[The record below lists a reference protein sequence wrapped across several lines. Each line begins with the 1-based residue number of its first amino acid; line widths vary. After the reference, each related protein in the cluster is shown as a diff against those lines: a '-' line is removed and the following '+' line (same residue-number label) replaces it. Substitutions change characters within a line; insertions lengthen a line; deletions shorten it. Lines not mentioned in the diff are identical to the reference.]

1 MVEQQISLSTISID
15 QPRPKIKTGIR
26 FLRSM
31 RQSRTLKIRNCAL
44 KEVIITKP
52 NQVEDTPVKK

>member
-1 MVEQQISLSTISID
+1 MVEQQISLSTISFD